1 MDLVVARAGAFDLAV
16 SVFEKKN
23 PSCPVPSHFFYQ
35 GGARMGKR
43 QAGRFP
49 EATVLE
55 MRIFYAGFHVAPG
68 RSTDKKQNADPV
80 PGTQSCK
87 R

>member
-1 MDLVVARAGAFDLAV
+1 VDLVVARAGAFDLAV
-16 SVFEKKN
+16 SVFEKKILAVLFRATFL
-23 PSCPVPSHFFYQ
+23 PR
-35 GGARMGKR
+35 GARMGKR

-49 EATVLE
+49 KATVLE

-68 RSTDKKQNADPV
+68 RSTDKKQSADPI